1 MFTYVVVF
9 IKSRLPFRSSI
20 TLSLDLCRAIY
31 LMASNK
37 PQTKR
42 IRSSANW
49 LDRETA
55 ELIDLVERNPALYNK
70 KAFEYMDKKK
80 YSDLWPKIALEMGR
94 GRTGN
99 A

>member
-1 MFTYVVVF
+1 
-9 IKSRLPFRSSI
+9 
-20 TLSLDLCRAIY
+20 
-31 LMASNK
+31 MASNK

-80 YSDLWPKIALEMGR
+80 YSDLWPKIRAEWLQFTVLGQKAVEGVDSALW
-94 GRTGN
+94 